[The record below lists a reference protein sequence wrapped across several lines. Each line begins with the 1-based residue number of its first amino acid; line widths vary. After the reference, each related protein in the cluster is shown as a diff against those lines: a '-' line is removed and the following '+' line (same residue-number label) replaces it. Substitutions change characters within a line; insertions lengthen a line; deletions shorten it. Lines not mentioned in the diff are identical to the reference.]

1 MRCRSWLEAAI
12 LMAGAMSLRGQQMA
26 GYSPGGPQIEKS
38 PERMV
43 VFSGS
48 VMLDDGSP
56 PADRVSIERVC
67 DGRATFETWTNERG
81 QFAFKVGA
89 RDALGADDDSVP
101 INAVSNV
108 NAPLS
113 GSSTQYSMPITSM
126 LRLRSCRQ
134 PFPGYRSERV
144 SMALQSVMDDA
155 RMGTIILHPIS
166 GAAALTVSATSL
178 AAPAKAK
185 KDYVKGLAAIRSR
198 GNGKPRRRRF
208 AEAVARYPRY
218 AMAWYLLGVARQNR
232 NDPGG
237 AVDAWKHAQQGRDP
251 RYVNPYEALTAAADK
266 RGDWAESEKYAGMW
280 IKLDTE
286 DFPSAY
292 LYCAVANARMDRL
305 DEAERAAREGLRVD
319 RLENLPRLNY
329 VLGLILMEKKQ
340 YAESAKRLR
349 HSVERSP
356 NGGDSAAVRQQLPRI
371 EELAAATKP

>member
-1 MRCRSWLEAAI
+1 
-12 LMAGAMSLRGQQMA
+12 MAGAMSLRGQQMA

-67 DGRATFETWTNERG
+67 DGRTTFEAWTNEHG

-89 RDALGADDDSVP
+89 RDALGAGDDSVP

-126 LRLRSCRQ
+126 LKNCELQ
-134 PFPGYRSERV
+134 AALPGYRSERV
-144 SMALQSVMDDA
+144 SMAMQSVMDDA
-155 RMGTIILHPIS
+155 RMGTIILYPIS

-185 KDYVKGLAAIRSR
+185 KDYVKGLAAMRMRKWEAAAAAFS
-198 GNGKPRRRRF
+198 
-208 AEAVARYPRY
+208 EAVALYPRY
-218 AMAWYLLGVARQNR
+218 AMAWYLLGVAQQNR
-232 NDPGG
+232 NDPAG
-237 AVDAWKHAQQGRDP
+237 AVDAWKHAQRSDP

-292 LYCAVANARMDRL
+292 LYSAVANARMDRL
-305 DEAERAAREGLRVD
+305 DEAERAARQGLHVD
-319 RLENLPRLNY
+319 RQENVPRLNY

-340 YAESAKRLR
+340 YAESVKRLR
-349 HSVERSP
+349 HYVELSP